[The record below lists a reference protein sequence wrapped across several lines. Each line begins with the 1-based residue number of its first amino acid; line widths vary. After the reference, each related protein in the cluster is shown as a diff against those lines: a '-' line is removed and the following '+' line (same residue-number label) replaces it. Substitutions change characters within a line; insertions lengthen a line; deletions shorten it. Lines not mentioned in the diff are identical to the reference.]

1 VTDRKSIWQLLE
13 RRVEIDGDHLFAI
26 DELGRSM
33 TFREARDAAL
43 GLAERLA
50 ERGVQPGAVVS
61 WQLPNWIQA
70 AVLSLAVSRLGATQ
84 NPVIPIL
91 GLREVRF
98 ICRQARSDLLV
109 IPGRWRGFDYEAM
122 AATVQQDCPQLQV
135 LVAEHLLPVD
145 NVDSVDSAG
154 TLSEPPRG
162 SSSEWYFYTSGT
174 TADPK
179 GARHTDDTLIAG
191 ATGFFTAL
199 GITDSD
205 RLSMVIPLTHVGGII
220 HVLASIIKGCT
231 LVFAET
237 FDPVETTKQLREQ
250 RATLVPG
257 SLPFVQSFFSY
268 QDLHPEADPLFPA
281 GRVMIH
287 GGSPTPP
294 QLIHD
299 ARARLGLPIVSGYG
313 MTECPMSVW
322 NRPDD
327 DDQLLATT
335 EGRAVPG
342 VEIAIVTADG
352 RRAETGEEGEVRLRG
367 PQLMLGYV
375 DASLDDSAIDEAGYF
390 RSGDLGR
397 LATSGHLTITGRLKD
412 VIIRNMENISA
423 GELENL
429 LFTHP
434 SVKDVA
440 VIGVPDPYVGER
452 ACAVI
457 VPTSLSAPP
466 TLAELSA
473 HLLSSG
479 LSKRKLPERLE
490 IVDELPRNAMRK
502 VLKAEL
508 RRRFIPEP
516 HDASL

>member
-1 VTDRKSIWQLLE
+1 
-13 RRVEIDGDHLFAI
+13 
-26 DELGRSM
+26 
-33 TFREARDAAL
+33 
-43 GLAERLA
+43 
-50 ERGVQPGAVVS
+50 
-61 WQLPNWIQA
+61 
-70 AVLSLAVSRLGATQ
+70 
-84 NPVIPIL
+84 
-91 GLREVRF
+91 
-98 ICRQARSDLLV
+98 
-109 IPGRWRGFDYEAM
+109 
-122 AATVQQDCPQLQV
+122 
-135 LVAEHLLPVD
+135 
-145 NVDSVDSAG
+145 
-154 TLSEPPRG
+154 
-162 SSSEWYFYTSGT
+162 
-174 TADPK
+174 
-179 GARHTDDTLIAG
+179 
-191 ATGFFTAL
+191 
-199 GITDSD
+199 
-205 RLSMVIPLTHVGGII
+205 VIPLTHVGGII